1 MRAGYV
7 FSEVLTGLRRNITMT
22 VAMILTTAI
31 SLSLLGG
38 GLIVA
43 RVSQATQVLYGD
55 KVEVI
60 IYLNAD
66 LSNNDP
72 NCTRTT
78 CQNIVA
84 SLRKNADVEL
94 STYQTQAEA
103 FGDYNAR
110 FAGQPE
116 MLAIVQ
122 KDALPASFHVK
133 LHDPQ
138 RFKVISQ
145 EFTTLPGVLQVNDQS
160 AFLNKLFGLLNG
172 VRNLAIIVALIQAF
186 AALLLISN
194 MVQIAAYT
202 RRTETAIMRL
212 VGASRWRTQLP
223 FMIEAVVAGV
233 IGAMLSIGLLVV
245 AKVTFV
251 DKLLGS
257 VINSGVLAPLTGTD
271 LVAVAPWLLLTG
283 AGLAAVSGY
292 VTLRL
297 YVRI

>member
-66 LSNNDP
+66 LSNKDP
-72 NCTRTT
+72 NCTAVI
-78 CQNIVA
+78 CQNISA
-84 SLRKNADVEL
+84 SLKKNADVEL
-94 STYQTQAEA
+94 STYQTQADA
-103 FGDYNAR
+103 FQQYKAR

-122 KDALPASFHVK
+122 QDALPASFHVK

-145 EFTTLPGVLQVNDQS
+145 QFTGLPGVDSVNDQS

-202 RRTETAIMRL
+202 RRTETSIMRL

-233 IGAMLSIGLLVV
+233 IGALLSIGLLVV

-271 LVAVAPWLLLTG
+271 LVAVAPWLLLAG
-283 AGLAAVSGY
+283 AGLAAISGY

>member
-1 MRAGYV
+1 MRSQYV

-31 SLSLLGG
+31 SLGLLGG

-43 RVSQATQVLYGD
+43 RLTQATQVLYGD

-60 IYLNAD
+60 IYLTTD
-66 LSNNDP
+66 QSSKDP
-72 NCTRTT
+72 DCRGSV
-78 CQNIVA
+78 CQAIQA
-84 SLRKNADVEL
+84 ALKKNAEVEL
-94 STYQTQAEA
+94 STYQTQADA
-103 FGDYNAR
+103 FEQYKQR

-122 KDALPASFHVK
+122 EQALPASFHVK
-133 LHDPQ
+133 LQDPQ
-138 RFKVISQ
+138 RFKVVAQ
-145 EFTTLPGVLQVNDQS
+145 QFTGMRGVDQVNDQS
-160 AFLNKLFGLLNG
+160 DFLNRLFGLLNS
-172 VRNLAIIVALIQAF
+172 VRNVAIIVALIQAF

-202 RRTETAIMRL
+202 RRTETSIMRL

-233 IGAMLSIGLLVV
+233 IGGVLSIGLLIV

-257 VINSGVLAPLTGTD
+257 VINSGVLAPLSATD
-271 LVAVAPWLLLTG
+271 LIAVAPWLLITG
-283 AGLAAVSGY
+283 AGLAAVSAY

>member
-66 LSNNDP
+66 LSNKDP
-72 NCTRTT
+72 NCTAVI
-78 CQNIVA
+78 CQNISA
-84 SLRKNADVEL
+84 SLKKNADVEL
-94 STYQTQAEA
+94 STYQTQADA
-103 FGDYNAR
+103 FQQYKAR
-110 FAGQPE
+110 FSGQPE

-122 KDALPASFHVK
+122 QDALPASFHVK

-145 EFTTLPGVLQVNDQS
+145 QFTGLPGVDSVNDQS

-202 RRTETAIMRL
+202 RRTETSIMRL

-233 IGAMLSIGLLVV
+233 IGALLSIGLLVV

-271 LVAVAPWLLLTG
+271 LVAVAPWLLLAG
-283 AGLAAVSGY
+283 AGLAAISGY

>member
-38 GLIVA
+38 GLVVA
-43 RVSQATQVLYGD
+43 RISQATQALYGD

-60 IYLNAD
+60 IYLTTD
-66 LSNNDP
+66 QSSKDP
-72 NCTRTT
+72 NCTDSV

-84 SLRKNADVEL
+84 SLKKNADVEL
-94 STYQTQAEA
+94 STYQTQADA
-103 FGDYNAR
+103 FQQYKTR

-122 KDALPASFHVK
+122 QDALPASFHVK

-145 EFTTLPGVLQVNDQS
+145 EFTGLPGVDQVNDQS
-160 AFLNKLFGLLNG
+160 DFLNKLFGLLNG

-202 RRTETAIMRL
+202 RRTETSIMRL

-233 IGAMLSIGLLVV
+233 IGALLSIGLLVV

-271 LVAVAPWLLLTG
+271 LVAVAPWLLLAG
-283 AGLAAVSGY
+283 AGLAAISGY

>member
-7 FSEVLTGLRRNITMT
+7 FSEVFTGLRRNITMT
-22 VAMILTTAI
+22 IAMILTTAI
-31 SLSLLGG
+31 SLGLLGG

-43 RVSQATQVLYGD
+43 RLTDATQVLYGD

-60 IYLNAD
+60 VYLTTD
-66 LSNNDP
+66 LSNKDQ
-72 NCTRTT
+72 NCHAAT
-78 CQNIVA
+78 CQAIQTALKRNPE
-84 SLRKNADVEL
+84 VEL
-94 STYQTQAEA
+94 SSFQTQAEA
-103 FGDYNAR
+103 FNQYKQR

-122 KDALPASFHVK
+122 QDALPASFHVK

-138 RFKVISQ
+138 RFKTIAE
-145 EFTTLPGVLQVNDQS
+145 EFSGLPGVDQVNDQS
-160 AFLNKLFGLLNG
+160 DFLNKLFGLLNSI
-172 VRNLAIIVALIQAF
+172 RNVAIVVALIQAF

-202 RRTETAIMRL
+202 RRTETSIMRL

-233 IGAMLSIGLLVV
+233 IGAVLSIGLLIV
-245 AKVTFV
+245 AKMTFV

-257 VINSGVLAPLTGTD
+257 VINSGVLAPLSSAD
-271 LVAVAPWLLLTG
+271 LVAVAPWLLIAG
-283 AGLAAVSGY
+283 AGLAAVSAY

>member
-31 SLSLLGG
+31 SLGLLGG

-43 RVSQATQVLYGD
+43 RLTQATQVLYGD

-60 IYLNAD
+60 IYLTTD
-66 LSNNDP
+66 QSSKDP
-72 NCTRTT
+72 NCRDSV
-78 CQNIVA
+78 CQTIQA
-84 SLRKNADVEL
+84 ALKKNTEVEL
-94 STYQTQAEA
+94 STYQTQADA
-103 FGDYNAR
+103 FEQYKQR

-122 KDALPASFHVK
+122 QQALPASFHVK
-133 LHDPQ
+133 LQDPQ
-138 RFKVISQ
+138 RFKVIAQ
-145 EFTTLPGVLQVNDQS
+145 QFTGLPGVDQVNDQS
-160 AFLNKLFGLLNG
+160 DFLNRLFGLLNS
-172 VRNLAIIVALIQAF
+172 VRNVAIIVALIQAF

-202 RRTETAIMRL
+202 RRTETSIMRL

-233 IGAMLSIGLLVV
+233 IGAVLSIGLLIV
-245 AKVTFV
+245 AKVSFV

-257 VINSGVLAPLTGTD
+257 VINSGVLAPLSSAD
-271 LVAVAPWLLLTG
+271 LVAVAPWLLISG
-283 AGLAAVSGY
+283 AGLAAVSAY

>member
-1 MRAGYV
+1 MRSGYV

-31 SLSLLGG
+31 SLGLLGG

-43 RVSQATQVLYGD
+43 RLSQATQVLYGD

-60 IYLNAD
+60 IYLTTD
-66 LSNNDP
+66 QSSKDP
-72 NCTRTT
+72 NCRDSV
-78 CQNIVA
+78 CQAIQA
-84 SLRKNADVEL
+84 ALKKNAEVEL
-94 STYQTQAEA
+94 STYQTQADA
-103 FGDYNAR
+103 FEQYKQR
-110 FAGQPE
+110 FSGQPE

-122 KDALPASFHVK
+122 QQALPASFHVK
-133 LHDPQ
+133 LQDPQ

-145 EFTTLPGVLQVNDQS
+145 EFTGLPGVDQVNDQS
-160 AFLNKLFGLLNG
+160 DFLNRLFGLLNS
-172 VRNLAIIVALIQAF
+172 VRNVAIIVALIQAF

-202 RRTETAIMRL
+202 RRTETSIMRL

-233 IGAMLSIGLLVV
+233 IGAVLSIGLLVV

-257 VINSGVLAPLTGTD
+257 VINSGVLAPLSGAD
-271 LVAVAPWLLLTG
+271 LVAVAPWLLISG
-283 AGLAAVSGY
+283 AGLAAVSAY

>member
-31 SLSLLGG
+31 SLGLLGG

-43 RVSQATQVLYGD
+43 RLTQATQALYAD
-55 KVEVI
+55 KVEVV
-60 IYLNAD
+60 IYLTTD
-66 LSNNDP
+66 QSRKDP
-72 NCTRTT
+72 DCRLEV
-78 CQNIVA
+78 CQAIQTA
-84 SLRKNADVEL
+84 LKKNAEVEL
-94 STYQTQAEA
+94 STYHTQADA
-103 FGDYNAR
+103 FAQYNKQ

-122 KDALPASFHVK
+122 EDALPASFVVK

-145 EFTTLPGVLQVNDQS
+145 EFSRLPGVDQVNDQS
-160 AFLNKLFGLLNG
+160 DFLNKLFGLLNSI
-172 VRNLAIIVALIQAF
+172 RNAAIVVALIQAF

-202 RRTETAIMRL
+202 RRTETSIMRL

-233 IGAMLSIGLLVV
+233 VGAVLSIALLVA
-245 AKVTFV
+245 AKVAFV

-257 VINSGVLAPLTGTD
+257 VISAGVLAPLTSAD
-271 LVAVAPWLLLTG
+271 LVAVAPYLLLAG
-283 AGLAAVSGY
+283 AGLATLSAY
-292 VTLRL
+292 LTLRL

>member
-1 MRAGYV
+1 MRSGYV

-22 VAMILTTAI
+22 IAMILTTAI
-31 SLSLLGG
+31 SLGLLGG

-43 RVSQATQVLYGD
+43 RLTQATQVLYGD

-60 IYLNAD
+60 IYLTTD
-66 LSNNDP
+66 QSSKDP
-72 NCTRTT
+72 NCRDSV
-78 CQNIVA
+78 CQAIQTA
-84 SLRKNADVEL
+84 LKKNAEVEL
-94 STYQTQAEA
+94 STYQTQADA
-103 FGDYNAR
+103 FEQYKQR

-122 KDALPASFHVK
+122 QQALPASFHVK
-133 LHDPQ
+133 LQDPQ
-138 RFKVISQ
+138 RFKVIAQ
-145 EFTTLPGVLQVNDQS
+145 EFTGLPGVDQVNDQS
-160 AFLNKLFGLLNG
+160 DFLNRLFGLLNS
-172 VRNLAIIVALIQAF
+172 VRNVAIIVALIQAF

-202 RRTETAIMRL
+202 RRTETSIMRL

-233 IGAMLSIGLLVV
+233 IGAVLSIGLLVV

-257 VINSGVLAPLTGTD
+257 VINSGVLAPLSAAD
-271 LVAVAPWLLLTG
+271 LVAVAPWLLISG
-283 AGLAAVSGY
+283 AGLAAISAY
-292 VTLRL
+292 ITLRL

>member
-31 SLSLLGG
+31 SLGMLGG

-43 RVSQATQVLYGD
+43 RVTQATQVLYGD
-55 KVEVI
+55 KVEIVVF
-60 IYLNAD
+60 LTTD
-66 LSNNDP
+66 QSKKDP
-72 NCTRTT
+72 DCRDSV
-78 CQNIVA
+78 CQQIEKALKANPE
-84 SLRKNADVEL
+84 VEL

-103 FGDYNAR
+103 LAQYKQR

-122 KDALPASFHVK
+122 ESALNASFHVK
-133 LHDPQ
+133 LQDPQ
-138 RFKVISQ
+138 RFKIISQ
-145 EFTTLPGVLQVNDQS
+145 QFTGLPGVESVSDQS
-160 AFLNKLFGLLNG
+160 DLLNRLFGILNG
-172 VRNLAIIVALIQAF
+172 IRNAAIVIALIQAL

-194 MVQIAAYT
+194 MVQVAAYT

-233 IGAMLSIGLLVV
+233 IGAAVSITLLVL
-245 AKVTFV
+245 AKVFFV
-251 DKLLGS
+251 DKLFGS
-257 VINSGVLAPLTGTD
+257 VFHSGVLAPLTNTD
-271 LVAVAPWLLLTG
+271 LLVVAPWLLITG
-283 AGLAAVSGY
+283 AGLAAISAY

-297 YVRI
+297 YVRV

>member
-31 SLSLLGG
+31 SLGLLGG

-43 RVSQATQVLYGD
+43 RLTQATQVLYGD

-60 IYLNAD
+60 VYLTTD
-66 LSNNDP
+66 QSSKDP
-72 NCTRTT
+72 NCRDSV
-78 CQNIVA
+78 CQAIQVA
-84 SLRKNADVEL
+84 LKKNPEVEL
-94 STYQTQAEA
+94 STYQTQADA
-103 FGDYNAR
+103 FEQYKQR

-122 KDALPASFHVK
+122 EQALPASFHIK
-133 LHDPQ
+133 LQDPQ
-138 RFKVISQ
+138 RFKVIAQ
-145 EFTTLPGVLQVNDQS
+145 EFSGLPGVDQVNDQS
-160 AFLNKLFGLLNG
+160 DFLNRLFGLLNS
-172 VRNLAIIVALIQAF
+172 VRNVAIIVALIQAF

-202 RRTETAIMRL
+202 RRTETSIMRL

-233 IGAMLSIGLLVV
+233 IGAVLSIGLLIV
-245 AKVTFV
+245 AKVSFV

-257 VINSGVLAPLTGTD
+257 VINSGVLAPLSAAD
-271 LVAVAPWLLLTG
+271 LVAVAPWLLITG
-283 AGLAAVSGY
+283 AGLAAVSAY

>member
-38 GLIVA
+38 GLIAA
-43 RVSQATQVLYGD
+43 RLTQATQQLYGD

-60 IYLNAD
+60 IYLTTD
-66 LSNNDP
+66 QSKNDP
-72 NCTRTT
+72 DCRGGV
-78 CQNIVA
+78 CQQIQKALKAN
-84 SLRKNADVEL
+84 NDVEL

-103 FGDYNAR
+103 FTDYQKR

-116 MLAIVQ
+116 MLAIVDQ
-122 KDALPASFHVK
+122 QALPASFHVK
-133 LHDPQ
+133 LQDPQ
-138 RFKVISQ
+138 RFRVISQ
-145 EFTTLPGVLQVNDQS
+145 QFAGLPGVEQVNDQQD
-160 AFLNKLFGLLNG
+160 FVDKLFGALNA
-172 VRNLAIIVALIQAF
+172 VRNTAIVISLIQAL

-233 IGAMLSIGLLVV
+233 IGAVLSIGLLVV
-245 AKVTFV
+245 AKLTFV
-251 DKLLGS
+251 DKVLGP
-257 VINSGVLAPLTGTD
+257 VINSSVLAPLTPTD
-271 LVAVAPWLLLTG
+271 LIAVAPWLVVAG
-283 AGLAAVSGY
+283 AGLAAISGY

>member
-22 VAMILTTAI
+22 IAMILTTAI

-43 RVSQATQVLYGD
+43 RLTQATQVLYGD

-60 IYLNAD
+60 VYLTTD
-66 LSNNDP
+66 QSSKDP
-72 NCTRTT
+72 DCRDAV
-78 CQNIVA
+78 CQAIQSALKAN
-84 SLRKNADVEL
+84 SEVEL
-94 STYQTQAEA
+94 FSYQTQAAA
-103 FGDYNAR
+103 FTQYKQR

-122 KDALPASFHVK
+122 QDALPASFHIK

-138 RFKVISQ
+138 RFKVISKQ
-145 EFTTLPGVLQVNDQS
+145 FTGLPGVDQVNDQS
-160 AFLNKLFGLLNG
+160 DFLNRLFGLLNS
-172 VRNLAIIVALIQAF
+172 VRNVAIVVALIQAF

-233 IGAMLSIGLLVV
+233 IGAVLSIGLLIV

-257 VINSGVLAPLTGTD
+257 VINSGVLAPLSGAD
-271 LVAVAPWLLLTG
+271 LVAVSPWLLVSG
-283 AGLAAVSGY
+283 AGLAAVSAY

-297 YVRI
+297 YVRV

>member
-22 VAMILTTAI
+22 IAMILTTAI
-31 SLSLLGG
+31 SLGLLGG

-43 RVSQATQVLYGD
+43 RLTQATQVLYGD
-55 KVEVI
+55 KVEVV
-60 IYLNAD
+60 IYLTTD
-66 LSNNDP
+66 QSHKDP
-72 NCTRTT
+72 NCRESV
-78 CQNIVA
+78 CQAIEKALKANSEV
-84 SLRKNADVEL
+84 DL
-94 STYQTQAEA
+94 STYQTQADALTE
-103 FGDYNAR
+103 YKAR
-110 FAGQPE
+110 YAGQPE
-116 MLAIVQ
+116 MLQIVQ
-122 KDALPASFHVK
+122 QDALPASFHVK
-133 LHDPQ
+133 LQDPQ

-145 EFTTLPGVLQVNDQS
+145 QFSGLPGVDQVNDQS
-160 AFLNKLFGLLNG
+160 VFLNKLFGLLNG
-172 VRNLAIIVALIQAF
+172 LRNAAIIVALIQAL

-233 IGAMLSIGLLVV
+233 IGAVASIGLLVA
-245 AKVTFV
+245 AKVFFV
-251 DKLLGS
+251 DKLFGS
-257 VINSGVLAPLTGTD
+257 VINSGVVAPLTSTD
-271 LVAVAPWLLLTG
+271 LVTVAPLLLLAG
-283 AGLAAVSGY
+283 GGLAAVSAY

>member
-22 VAMILTTAI
+22 IAMVLTTAI
-31 SLSLLGG
+31 SLGLLGG

-43 RVSQATQVLYGD
+43 RLTQATQVLYGD

-60 IYLNAD
+60 IYLTTD
-66 LSNNDP
+66 QSSKDP
-72 NCTRTT
+72 NCRDSV
-78 CQNIVA
+78 CQAIQTA
-84 SLRKNADVEL
+84 LKKNAEVEL
-94 STYQTQAEA
+94 STYQTQADA
-103 FGDYNAR
+103 FEQYKQR

-122 KDALPASFHVK
+122 EQALPASFHVK
-133 LHDPQ
+133 LQDPQ
-138 RFKVISQ
+138 RFKVIAQ
-145 EFTTLPGVLQVNDQS
+145 EFTGLPGVDQVNDQS
-160 AFLNKLFGLLNG
+160 DFLNRLFGLLNS
-172 VRNLAIIVALIQAF
+172 VRNVALVVALIQAF

-202 RRTETAIMRL
+202 RRTETSIMRL

-233 IGAMLSIGLLVV
+233 IGAVLSIGLLIV
-245 AKVTFV
+245 AKVSFV

-257 VINSGVLAPLTGTD
+257 VINSGVLAPLSSAD
-271 LVAVAPWLLLTG
+271 LVAVAPWLLISG
-283 AGLAAVSGY
+283 AGLAAVSAY

>member
-7 FSEVLTGLRRNITMT
+7 FSEVVTGLRRNITMT
-22 VAMILTTAI
+22 IAMILTTAI
-31 SLSLLGG
+31 SLALLGG

-43 RVSQATQVLYGD
+43 RVTQATQVLYGD

-60 IYLNAD
+60 VYLTTDQSSKDQDCRNAA
-66 LSNNDP
+66 
-72 NCTRTT
+72 
-78 CQNIVA
+78 CQAIQIALKN
-84 SLRKNADVEL
+84 NADVEA
-94 STYQTQAEA
+94 STYQTQADA
-103 FGDYNAR
+103 FKTYKER

-122 KDALPASFHVK
+122 QQALPASFHVK

-138 RFKVISQ
+138 RFKVIAQQFSGM
-145 EFTTLPGVLQVNDQS
+145 LGVDTVNDQS
-160 AFLNKLFGLLNG
+160 EFLDKLFGLLNR
-172 VRNLAIIVALIQAF
+172 VRDLAIIVALIQAF

-194 MVQIAAYT
+194 VVQLAAYT
-202 RRTETAIMRL
+202 RRTETSIMRL

-233 IGAMLSIGLLVV
+233 VGAVLSIGLLIL
-245 AKVTFV
+245 AKEKLV
-251 DKLLGS
+251 DRLLGS
-257 VINSGVLAPLTGTD
+257 VVNSGVLAPLNGTD
-271 LVAVAPWLLLTG
+271 LIAVAPWLLLTG

>member
-38 GLIVA
+38 GLVVA
-43 RVSQATQVLYGD
+43 RISQATQVLYGD

-60 IYLNAD
+60 IYLSAD
-66 LSNNDP
+66 QSSKDP
-72 NCTRTT
+72 NCIDSV

-84 SLRKNADVEL
+84 SLKKNTDVEL
-94 STYQTQAEA
+94 STYQTQADA
-103 FGDYNAR
+103 FQQYKER

-122 KDALPASFHVK
+122 QDALPASFHVK

-145 EFTTLPGVLQVNDQS
+145 EFTGLPGVDQVNDQS
-160 AFLNKLFGLLNG
+160 DFLNKLFGLLNG

-202 RRTETAIMRL
+202 RRTETSIMRL

-233 IGAMLSIGLLVV
+233 IGALLSIGLLVV

-271 LVAVAPWLLLTG
+271 LVAVAPWLLLAG